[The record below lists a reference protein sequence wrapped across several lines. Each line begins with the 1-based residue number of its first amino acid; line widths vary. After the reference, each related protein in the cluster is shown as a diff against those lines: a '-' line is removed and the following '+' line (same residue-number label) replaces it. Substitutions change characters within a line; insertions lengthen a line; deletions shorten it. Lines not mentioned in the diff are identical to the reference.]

1 MVGQKTIKTTKL
13 EINDPIPVLYHKYT
27 IFIQNITRVIAIC
40 RNLQDVARFLHTMFA
55 TRHELTSDTD
65 LRSDRKMFGSTKNEL

>member
-1 MVGQKTIKTTKL
+1 MQKSAGR
-13 EINDPIPVLYHKYT
+13 H
-27 IFIQNITRVIAIC
+27 
-40 RNLQDVARFLHTMFA
+40 VARFLHTMFA